1 MCRVDIVANQ
11 SEIPGIKLRK
21 GTDGPELSM
30 VASFADMLHARYS
43 SMGGASRILIVYE
56 PLVDSGYPDLVVLRY
71 TQTFM
76 KHWDDTRCKLGNT
89 DLKVLSFLLSNHAS
103 TEGIAKTLGFSAKAI
118 DASISRLAESSLV
131 FKKGNEWKSY
141 KRDRVFGIKEI
152 VSYEAK
158 MQSASCVHRQAVMNK
173 RFSSSSY
180 AILFSKRPTTTTKS
194 LFAKTG
200 IGLLADG
207 GRSKVIAPQQND
219 LPKNYVTL
227 RFNEWVGRCLWRG
240 TLV

>member
-1 MCRVDIVANQ
+1 
-11 SEIPGIKLRK
+11 
-21 GTDGPELSM
+21 M

-56 PLVDSGYPDLVVLRY
+56 PSVDSGYPDLVVLRY

-131 FKKGNEWKSY
+131 FKEGNEWRSY

-152 VSYEAK
+152 VSHEAK

-200 IGLLADG
+200 IL
-207 GRSKVIAPQQND
+207 SS
-219 LPKNYVTL
+219 
-227 RFNEWVGRCLWRG
+227 
-240 TLV
+240 TLVDCRKIQKHRPKFRPVKNTDRRRTAIWQFDSCEGCCAVTGSTPKKPIYCKRKPR